1 MFFLNYLD
9 LTGKR
14 VTHEHELIIQKVD
27 CISSSEEG
35 KASFIWGRGA
45 GGGDKLYYNVLISH
59 LLNPAGVTPG

>member
-14 VTHEHELIIQKVD
+14 VTHEHELIIQMVD

-45 GGGDKLYYNVLISH
+45 GGG
-59 LLNPAGVTPG
+59 